1 MTIKIASRS
10 KIAMSI
16 KGAPYKIDFHC
27 PEGGGLERYEKDDAI
42 HEHPLISVFI
52 PISGHLDAMIRG

>member
-1 MTIKIASRS
+1 
-10 KIAMSI
+10 MSI

-27 PEGGGLERYEKDDAI
+27 PEGGKGLERYEKDDVI